1 MGGIWMMLL
10 FERLRKHVKLWLTLV
25 TTKVRTCIVWHCLQ
39 SSQPVPKKNHRT
51 EDQSLNSY
59 YRLAQKSVELGL
71 QNLYPIKPKCHAPC
85 QAKFCRRAM
94 CRVGSLLVS
103 ISNWHVV
110 VALRRFRSC
119 NMCMSDM
126 VPGLS
131 LFSLLNVA
139 NIPCWVAHV
148 KGELLNSSKVWTAD
162 FSLL

>member
-1 MGGIWMMLL
+1 MMLL
-10 FERLRKHVKLWLTLV
+10 FERLQKHVKLWLTLV
-25 TTKVRTCIVWHCLQ
+25 TTKVRHALCGIVL
-39 SSQPVPKKNHRT
+39 SQANLFPRKNHRT

-103 ISNWHVV
+103 ISNLHVV

-131 LFSLLNVA
+131 LFSLLKRCNYSMLSC
-139 NIPCWVAHV
+139 PC
-148 KGELLNSSKVWTAD
+148 
-162 FSLL
+162 